1 MAFVTDTD
9 LAATGPGQGADMVGF
24 EQDRWIGAAPRVLRE
39 KLSDV
44 ATVLD
49 MIPAGQHAAILTRS
63 SSYDAAPDIKRAIDQ
78 AAAEGRR
85 LHVPTGLYNIVP
97 GTPHMSEAGPIQ
109 TCFVLRS
116 DMDIAGERGALF
128 RIPNGVSTDA
138 NVVPMAIFAS
148 NQPVARILMRDLTL
162 DLNGQNNPISPNR
175 ADGNY
180 SLLNQPHIFVSGT
193 PGAEFSGSIVGNLL
207 TVLSVSSGALAV
219 GMAVKYAGTI
229 KPLLI
234 TALGTG
240 SGGAGSY
247 LLSDTVTAPSQTMAA
262 GFAAYADDVLI
273 ENMRF
278 LNNPGTSCVCMAQ
291 SNTLGVGL
299 GRRWTIR
306 NSQFL
311 ENGFDTV
318 DHSCVYGWAQ
328 DVTIDN
334 CMFQNGVPF
343 SNVGMVAAY
352 EIHGANT
359 KFINNT
365 VRNAYRG
372 IWVAENNTD
381 ESSGILVANNR
392 FDGIKTA
399 GIELFG
405 QSPTA
410 PAAKRVL
417 IADNIITLNA
427 DAHPRVSLKAG
438 IQVASYYGQ
447 RDITIRGN
455 RIQGTQGVA
464 SAGVV
469 ITAVD
474 EAPGKG
480 KHSNIDIDGNTAEGT
495 VFGVFVR
502 TTSTNGLGHL
512 KITRNRLINP
522 LPAGA
527 YVDPMGVA
535 IGFNNEGDNQ
545 GNPPDPAAVFAAA
558 KPVDSLII
566 RGNEVALDNILAA
579 TVRGVRLAGHLSRLD
594 YADNTTRNVQ
604 IDLEESVWCE
614 IGERRGSFPLRTF
627 APTFRAG
634 GTPITLGNGAVTGTW
649 SMANGR
655 VSMTA
660 KLTVG
665 STTSFPAGGITV
677 DLPIMSGFVGL
688 QYIGGART
696 FDASASVFTF
706 FASEIDGTAAI
717 ASLQVSGG
725 TNVTATAPVA
735 LAVGDVVSMQIE
747 YATPTA

>member
-24 EQDRWIGAAPRVLRE
+24 EQNRWNGATPRVLRD

-49 MIPAGQHAAILTRS
+49 LIPAGQHAAILTRS

-78 AAAEGRR
+78 ASAEGRR

-97 GTPHMSEAGPIQ
+97 GTPHMSEAGLIQ
-109 TCFVLRS
+109 ACFLLRS
-116 DMDIAGERGALF
+116 NMDIAGERGASF
-128 RIPNGVSTDA
+128 RVPNGVSTDA

-148 NQPVARILMRDLTL
+148 NQPVAGIVMRDLAL

-175 ADGNY
+175 ATGNY
-180 SLLNQPHIFVSGT
+180 SLLNQPHIFISGT
-193 PGAEFSGSIVGNLL
+193 PGAQFSGSVAGNVL
-207 TVLSVSSGALAV
+207 TVLSPPSGALAV
-219 GMAVKYAGTI
+219 GMALKFTDPTMTE
-229 KPLLI
+229 PLLV
-234 TALGTG
+234 TAFGTG
-240 SGGAGSY
+240 TGGVGTY
-247 LLSDTVTAPSQTMAA
+247 MLSDTAAAPSQMMTA

-278 LNNPGTSCVCMAQ
+278 LNNPGVSCVCMAQ

-299 GRRWTIR
+299 GRRWTLR
-306 NSQFL
+306 NSQFF
-311 ENGFDTV
+311 ENGLDTV

-328 DVTIDN
+328 DVTVDN
-334 CMFQNGVPF
+334 CMFQNSVPF

-352 EIHGANT
+352 EVHGANT

-381 ESSGILVANNR
+381 ESSGILVAHNR
-392 FDGIKTA
+392 FDGIRSA

-405 QSPTA
+405 QSSSA
-410 PAAKRVL
+410 PPAKRVL
-417 IADNIITLNA
+417 IADNIISLNA
-427 DAHPRVSLKAG
+427 DTHPEGLKAG
-438 IQVASYYGQ
+438 IQIASYYGQ

-469 ITAVD
+469 VTAVD
-474 EAPGKG
+474 EAPNEG
-480 KHSNIDIDGNTAEGT
+480 KHSNIDIDSNTAEGT

-502 TTSTNGLGHL
+502 TTSKNGLGHL
-512 KITRNRLINP
+512 KITCNRLINP
-522 LPAGA
+522 LPAGD
-527 YVDPMGVA
+527 YVNPMGVA
-535 IGFNNEGDNQ
+535 IGFNNEG
-545 GNPPDPAAVFAAA
+545 NPPDPAITFAEA
-558 KPVDSLII
+558 KPINSLII
-566 RGNEVALDNILAA
+566 RGNEVSLDNIS
-579 TVRGVRLAGHLSRLD
+579 TVPVRGVRLAGHLPRLD

-614 IGERRGSFPLRTF
+614 IGERRGSFPLRDFT
-627 APTFRAG
+627 PTFRAG
-634 GTPITLGNGAVTGTW
+634 GTSITLGNGAVKGTW
-649 SMANGR
+649 SMSNGR

-665 STTSFPAGGITV
+665 STTSFPAGGLTV
-677 DLPIMSGFVGL
+677 DLPIVSGFAGL
-688 QYIGGART
+688 QYIGGARI
-696 FDASASVFTF
+696 FDVSAGTFTF
-706 FASEIDGTAAI
+706 VAAEIDGTAAV
-717 ASLQVSGG
+717 AALQVSGG
-725 TNVTATAPVA
+725 TNVAATAPVA
-735 LAVGDVVSMQIE
+735 LAAGDVVSMQIE
-747 YATPTA
+747 YASPTA

>member
-24 EQDRWIGAAPRVLRE
+24 EQNRWSGATPRVLRD

-44 ATVLD
+44 ASVLD
-49 MIPAGQHAAILTRS
+49 LIPAGQHAAILARS

-78 AAAEGRR
+78 ASAEGRR

-109 TCFVLRS
+109 TCFLLRS
-116 DMDIAGERGALF
+116 NMDIAGERGTSF

-148 NQPVARILMRDLTL
+148 NQPVAGIVMRDLTL

-175 ADGNY
+175 ATGNY
-180 SLLNQPHIFVSGT
+180 SLLNQPHIFISGT
-193 PGAEFSGSIVGNLL
+193 PGAEFPGSIAGNVL
-207 TVLSVSSGALAV
+207 TVQSPPSGALAV
-219 GMAVKYAGTI
+219 GMAVHYPGTT

-234 TALGTG
+234 TAFGTG
-240 SGGAGSY
+240 TGGAGTY
-247 LLSDTVTAPSQTMAA
+247 ALSDTATAPSQTMTA

-278 LNNPGTSCVCMAQ
+278 LNNPGVSCVCMAQ

-299 GRRWTIR
+299 GRRWTLR
-306 NSQFL
+306 NSQFF
-311 ENGFDTV
+311 ENGLDTI

-328 DVTIDN
+328 DVTVDN
-334 CMFQNGVPF
+334 CIFQNSVPF

-352 EIHGANT
+352 EVHGANA

-372 IWVAENNTD
+372 IWIAENNTD
-381 ESSGILVANNR
+381 ESSGVLVANNR
-392 FDGIKTA
+392 FDGIKGA
-399 GIELFG
+399 GIEVFG
-405 QSPTA
+405 QSLTARPT
-410 PAAKRVL
+410 KRII
-417 IADNIITLNA
+417 IADNIITLNSA
-427 DAHPRVSLKAG
+427 EHPNLQLKAG
-438 IQVASYYGQ
+438 IQIASYYGQ

-469 ITAVD
+469 VTAVN
-474 EAPGKG
+474 EAPDKG
-480 KHSNIDIDGNTAEGT
+480 KHSNIDIDSNTAEGT

-502 TTSTNGLGHL
+502 TTSTNGLGHI
-512 KITRNRLINP
+512 KITHNRLINP

-527 YVDPMGVA
+527 YQEPMGVA
-535 IGFNNEGDNQ
+535 IGFNPENQ
-545 GNPPDPAAVFAAA
+545 AGFATA
-558 KPVDSLII
+558 KPIDSLII
-566 RGNEVALDNILAA
+566 RGNEVTLDNVSAA
-579 TVRGVRLAGHLSRLD
+579 MVRGVRLAGHLSRLD

-604 IDLEESVWCE
+604 IDLEEVATICE
-614 IGERRGSFPLRTF
+614 IGERRGCFPLRDFT
-627 APTFRAG
+627 PTFRAG
-634 GTPITLGNGAVTGTW
+634 GTSITLGNGSVKGTW
-649 SMANGR
+649 SMSNGR
-655 VSMTA
+655 VSMTT

-677 DLPIMSGFVGL
+677 DLPIVSGFAGL

-696 FDASASVFTF
+696 FDASASAFTF

-735 LAVGDVVSMQIE
+735 LAAGDVVSMQIE
-747 YATPTA
+747 YASPTA